1 MSAQLCRGAGKLCPK
16 SRAFSGHSGP
26 KDGVASL
33 AYGVQRLTVETCDHT
48 KEATLAAAAD
58 MLGLKRMCNE

>member
-1 MSAQLCRGAGKLCPK
+1 MSAQLCRGAEKPCPK

-33 AYGVQRLTVETCDHT
+33 AYGVQRLTVEN
-48 KEATLAAAAD
+48 ATTPK
-58 MLGLKRMCNE
+58 KRRSPRQPICWAQKDLQ

>member
-16 SRAFSGHSGP
+16 SRAFSGHSRP

-33 AYGVQRLTVETCDHT
+33 AYGVQRLTAENAT